1 MIFSVIHSIKTSI
14 FSLLPIVILAIGE
27 AKWIYVVIAA
37 GALVTI
43 IIISSILS
51 WLRYTYQLE
60 EDQIRIEQG
69 VLIRKKTYDIQASNS
84 ID

>member
-1 MIFSVIHSIKTSI
+1 MDLCCH
-14 FSLLPIVILAIGE
+14 
-27 AKWIYVVIAA
+27 AA